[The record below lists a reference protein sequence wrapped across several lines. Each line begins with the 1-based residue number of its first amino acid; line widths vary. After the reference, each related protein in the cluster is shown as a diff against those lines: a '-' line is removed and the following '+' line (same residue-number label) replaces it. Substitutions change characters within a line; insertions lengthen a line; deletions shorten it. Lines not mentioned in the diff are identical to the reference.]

1 MNSRVLIC
9 LTGLILILS
18 IAASVMAVEVA
29 QGKCVKLDSANKTVT
44 IEEYDTD
51 FAKPHIYGKPTGKE
65 SKFDIAT
72 AMIGAD
78 PSPGDILRIAYEV
91 KGEQKIAFKVM
102 NVTRQD
108 IMRK

>member
-1 MNSRVLIC
+1 MKNRILIC
-9 LTGLILILS
+9 LTGMILILCMV
-18 IAASVMAVEVA
+18 APAMAVEVA

-51 FAKPHIYGKPTGKE
+51 FTKPHIYGKPTGKE
-65 SKFDIAT
+65 STFNIAT

-78 PSPGDILRIAYEV
+78 PNPGDILRIAYEE
-91 KGEQKIAFKVM
+91 KGGQKIAFKVM

>member
-1 MNSRVLIC
+1 MKNRILIC
-9 LTGLILILS
+9 LTGMILILCL
-18 IAASVMAVEVA
+18 AAPAMAVEVA
-29 QGKCVKLDSANKTVT
+29 QGKCLKLDNANKTVT

-51 FAKPHIYGKPTGKE
+51 FSKAHVYGKPTGKE
-65 SKFDIAT
+65 STFNIAT

-78 PSPGDILRIAYEV
+78 PNPGDILRIAYEE
-91 KGEQKIAFKVM
+91 KGGQKIAFKVM

>member
-1 MNSRVLIC
+1 MNKR
-9 LTGLILILS
+9 GLIFLSGMILTLCMT
-18 IAASVMAVEVA
+18 ACVMTSKVD

-51 FAKPHIYGKPTGKE
+51 FTKPHIYGKPTGKE
-65 SKFDIAT
+65 STFNIAT

-78 PSPGDILRIAYEV
+78 PNPGDILRIAYEE
-91 KGEQKIAFKVM
+91 KGGQKVAFKVM